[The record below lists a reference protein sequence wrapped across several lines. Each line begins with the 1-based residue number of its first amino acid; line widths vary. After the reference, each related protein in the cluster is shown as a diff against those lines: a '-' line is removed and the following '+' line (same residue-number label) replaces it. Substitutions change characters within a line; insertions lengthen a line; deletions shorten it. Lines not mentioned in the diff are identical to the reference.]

1 MALIQLRGIH
11 LSFGSAPVL
20 NDTSFSIERG
30 ERVGLLGR
38 NGAGKTT
45 LLRMIEGVLLP
56 EQGVVERADALRV
69 ARLIQEIPSDDSA
82 SVWEL
87 VAGAF
92 GSAGRDAAAMRAG
105 GDATGDPS
113 AAWAVAPAVET
124 AIARLGLDPD
134 QPFATLSGGL
144 KRRAALARA
153 LATDPD
159 ILLLDEPTNHLDVE
173 AIEQLETLL
182 LRESQR
188 GLLFVTHDR
197 AFLERIANR
206 IVELDRGKLTSWDCG
221 YRTYLERRERQLLEE
236 EAVGIRLDKR
246 IAEEAEWASKGVAA
260 RRTKSVGRL
269 RALEQLR
276 AVRAS
281 QRKRPGELKMAIQ
294 EAANSGKLVCETQ
307 ALSFGYE
314 GRPPLIHELTTFIMR
329 GDRIGIIGPNG
340 CGKTTLIRCLL
351 GELEATSG
359 QVRTGTRLEVVYFD
373 QTREWLDPDRS
384 VVDTVADGNDR
395 VTVDGRTRHV
405 HGYLQDF
412 LFSSERARVPVRLL
426 SGGERARL
434 LLARLF
440 LKPSNVLVLDEPTND
455 LDTETLELLE
465 QLLSNYP
472 GTVLVVSHDRA
483 FLNEVVTSTL
493 VFEGDGRIGDYP
505 GGYDDWLRQRPEP
518 ATKQSEK
525 KALIAAGKLPAP
537 KVQMSFKEKKELE
550 ELPRRIEV
558 LEQEQSK
565 LSALLADPVF
575 YAKPARETRPTMD
588 RVTAIEAELAKM
600 YARWEAL
607 EARANPV

>member
-56 EQGVVERADALRV
+56 EQGVVERPDSLRV

-105 GDATGDPS
+105 GDAIGDPS

-221 YRTYLERRERQLLEE
+221 YRTYLERRERQLAEE

-246 IAEEAEWASKGVAA
+246 ISEEAEWASKGVAA

-307 ALSFGYE
+307 ALSFCYE

-558 LEQEQSK
+558 LEQEQST

-607 EARANPV
+607 EAKANPA

>member
-11 LSFGSAPVL
+11 LSFGSAPVF
-20 NDTSFSIERG
+20 DDASFSIERG

-45 LLRMIEGVLLP
+45 LLRMIEGVLKP
-56 EQGVVERADALRV
+56 EQGVIERADALRV
-69 ARLIQEIPSDDSA
+69 ARLIQEIPSDDSG

-87 VAGAF
+87 VASAF
-92 GSAGRDAAAMRAG
+92 GAAGRDAAAMREG
-105 GDATGDPS
+105 GESIGDAA

-173 AIEQLETLL
+173 AIEQLESLL
-182 LRESQR
+182 MRESQR

-197 AFLERIANR
+197 AFLERIATR
-206 IVELDRGKLTSWDCG
+206 IVELDRGKLNSWDCG
-221 YRTYLERRERQLLEE
+221 YRTYLERREQQFANE
-236 EAVGIRLDKR
+236 EAAAARLDKR
-246 IAEEAEWASKGVAA
+246 IAEEAEWASKNVAA

-269 RALEQLR
+269 RELERLR
-276 AVRAS
+276 AVRAA

-294 EAANSGKLVCETQ
+294 EAENSGRLVCETQ
-307 ALSFGYE
+307 SLTFGFE
-314 GRPPLIHELTTFIMR
+314 GKPPLVKELSTFIMR

-351 GELEATSG
+351 GELTPTSG
-359 QVRTGTRLEVVYFD
+359 LVRTGARLEVVYFD

-384 VVDTVADGNDR
+384 VVDTVADGADR

-465 QLLSNYP
+465 HLLATYP

-518 ATKQSEK
+518 ASKQPEK
-525 KALIAAGKLPAP
+525 KAAPPAP
-537 KVQMSFKEKKELE
+537 KPVAPKPQLSFKEKKELD
-550 ELPRRIEV
+550 ELPARIEK
-558 LEQEQSK
+558 LETEQRS

-575 YAKPARETRPTMD
+575 YAKPAKETRPTMD
-588 RVTAIEAELAKM
+588 RVAAIGEELARL
-600 YARWEAL
+600 YERWEAL
-607 EARANPV
+607 EAKANPA

>member
-56 EQGVVERADALRV
+56 EQGVVERPDSLRV

-87 VAGAF
+87 VASAF

-105 GDATGDPS
+105 GDALGDPS

-221 YRTYLERRERQLLEE
+221 YRTYLERRERQLAEE

-246 IAEEAEWASKGVAA
+246 ISEEAEWASKGVAA

-307 ALSFGYE
+307 ALSFCYE

-600 YARWEAL
+600 YVRWEAL
-607 EARANPV
+607 EAKANPA

>member
-1 MALIQLRGIH
+1 MR
-11 LSFGSAPVL
+11 PW
-20 NDTSFSIERG
+20 NT
-30 ERVGLLGR
+30 
-38 NGAGKTT
+38 
-45 LLRMIEGVLLP
+45 
-56 EQGVVERADALRV
+56 
-69 ARLIQEIPSDDSA
+69 A

-105 GDATGDPS
+105 GDAIGDPS

-221 YRTYLERRERQLLEE
+221 YRTYLERRERQLAEE

-246 IAEEAEWASKGVAA
+246 ISEEAEWASKGVAA

-307 ALSFGYE
+307 ALSFCYE

-405 HGYLQDF
+405 HG
-412 LFSSERARVPVRLL
+412 
-426 SGGERARL
+426 
-434 LLARLF
+434 
-440 LKPSNVLVLDEPTND
+440 
-455 LDTETLELLE
+455 
-465 QLLSNYP
+465 
-472 GTVLVVSHDRA
+472 
-483 FLNEVVTSTL
+483 
-493 VFEGDGRIGDYP
+493 
-505 GGYDDWLRQRPEP
+505 
-518 ATKQSEK
+518 
-525 KALIAAGKLPAP
+525 
-537 KVQMSFKEKKELE
+537 
-550 ELPRRIEV
+550 
-558 LEQEQSK
+558 
-565 LSALLADPVF
+565 
-575 YAKPARETRPTMD
+575 
-588 RVTAIEAELAKM
+588 
-600 YARWEAL
+600 
-607 EARANPV
+607 

>member
-1 MALIQLRGIH
+1 
-11 LSFGSAPVL
+11 
-20 NDTSFSIERG
+20 
-30 ERVGLLGR
+30 
-38 NGAGKTT
+38 
-45 LLRMIEGVLLP
+45 
-56 EQGVVERADALRV
+56 
-69 ARLIQEIPSDDSA
+69 
-82 SVWEL
+82 
-87 VAGAF
+87 
-92 GSAGRDAAAMRAG
+92 
-105 GDATGDPS
+105 
-113 AAWAVAPAVET
+113 
-124 AIARLGLDPD
+124 
-134 QPFATLSGGL
+134 
-144 KRRAALARA
+144 
-153 LATDPD
+153 
-159 ILLLDEPTNHLDVE
+159 
-173 AIEQLETLL
+173 
-182 LRESQR
+182 
-188 GLLFVTHDR
+188 
-197 AFLERIANR
+197 
-206 IVELDRGKLTSWDCG
+206 
-221 YRTYLERRERQLLEE
+221 
-236 EAVGIRLDKR
+236 
-246 IAEEAEWASKGVAA
+246 
-260 RRTKSVGRL
+260 
-269 RALEQLR
+269 
-276 AVRAS
+276 
-281 QRKRPGELKMAIQ
+281 
-294 EAANSGKLVCETQ
+294 
-307 ALSFGYE
+307 
-314 GRPPLIHELTTFIMR
+314 
-329 GDRIGIIGPNG
+329 
-340 CGKTTLIRCLL
+340 
-351 GELEATSG
+351 
-359 QVRTGTRLEVVYFD
+359 
-373 QTREWLDPDRS
+373 
-384 VVDTVADGNDR
+384 
-395 VTVDGRTRHV
+395 V

-412 LFSSERARVPVRLL
+412 LFSSERARVPVRRL

-518 ATKQSEK
+518 PTKQSEK

>member
-56 EQGVVERADALRV
+56 EQGVVERPDALRV

-105 GDATGDPS
+105 GDAIGDPS

-221 YRTYLERRERQLLEE
+221 YRTYLERRERQLAEE

-246 IAEEAEWASKGVAA
+246 ISEEAEWASKGVAA

-558 LEQEQSK
+558 LEQEQST

-607 EARANPV
+607 EAKANPA

>member
-518 ATKQSEK
+518 PTKQSEK

>member
-56 EQGVVERADALRV
+56 EQGVVERPDSLRV

-105 GDATGDPS
+105 GDAIGDPS

-221 YRTYLERRERQLLEE
+221 YRTYLERRERQLAEE

-246 IAEEAEWASKGVAA
+246 ISEEAEWASKGVAA

-307 ALSFGYE
+307 ALSFCYE

-550 ELPRRIEV
+550 ELPRRIEL
-558 LEQEQSK
+558 LEQEQST

-600 YARWEAL
+600 YVRWEAL
-607 EARANPV
+607 EAKANPA